1 MRGNRV
7 FAIEGKSRDQINA
20 IFRVEEKGQ
29 GGEGGGGGRE
39 GDSNDELIF
48 NL

>member
-29 GGEGGGGGRE
+29 GGEGGRGEGGRLE
-39 GDSNDELIF
+39 RRVDI
-48 NL
+48 